1 MHLLDKCNANVPKFG
16 SFEMAISG
24 LKVRA
29 RFLDEGNDT
38 KMEETNVRCK
48 STNPSRIHSNSQ
60 FDKMQKRIH
69 LPSRQIVDLNPG
81 SS

>member
-1 MHLLDKCNANVPKFG
+1 MHLLDKSNANVPQFG
-16 SFEMAISG
+16 GFEMAISG

-29 RFLDEGNDT
+29 RCLDEGNHS
-38 KMEETNVRCK
+38 KKGKTNIRSK

-60 FDKMQKRIH
+60 FNKMQKRIH